1 MRYYNASTGSV
12 IDVVCHVSGGDWVP
26 LEEPKKKPA
35 AAKKPPAKKPIDK
48 PAAAKKPPAKKPVD
62 KPAAQKSTAE

>member
-1 MRYYNASTGSV
+1 MRYYNTSTGSV

-26 LEEPKKKPA
+26 LEELKKKPA
-35 AAKKPPAKKPIDK
+35 AAKNPPAKKP
-48 PAAAKKPPAKKPVD
+48 AD

>member
-1 MRYYNASTGSV
+1 MRYYNTSTGSV

-26 LEEPKKKPA
+26 LEEPKTKSLPETKPA
-35 AAKKPPAKKPIDK
+35 ATPKTT
-48 PAAAKKPPAKKPVD
+48 AKKPPAKKPVD

>member
-1 MRYYNASTGSV
+1 MQYLNKKTGCV
-12 IDVVCHVSGGDWVP
+12 IETNCTVSGGDWVP

-35 AAKKPPAKKPIDK
+35 AAKKPPAKKP
-48 PAAAKKPPAKKPVD
+48 VD